1 MDMLYR
7 WYALWQGRRRG
18 AQVIVFDGGAEV
30 ERTRSFVMGA
40 AVGVGLS
47 FATLA
52 LAAPGTVDP
61 DLLAESARRA
71 ELVREAEA
79 RVAQANELTRSCLAT
94 AQGMEETLRGY
105 REALGKRR

>member
-1 MDMLYR
+1 MQTLYR

-30 ERTRSFVMGA
+30 ERTRSFVTGA

-47 FATLA
+47 FVTLS

-61 DLLAESARRA
+61 DLLRESQRRA

-79 RVAQANELTRSCLAT
+79 RVAQANELTRSCLIT
-94 AQGMEETLRGY
+94 AQGMDATLAAY
-105 REALGKRR
+105 REALGKHR

>member
-1 MDMLYR
+1 METLYR

-18 AQVIVFDGGAEV
+18 AQVIIFDGGAEV
-30 ERTRSFVMGA
+30 ERTRSFVTGA
-40 AVGVGLS
+40 VVGVVLS
-47 FATLA
+47 FVTLS

-61 DLLAESARRA
+61 ELLRESAHRA

-94 AQGMEETLRGY
+94 AQGMEQTLQSY
-105 REALGKRR
+105 RQALGKR